1 MQTDQPDPALATVE
15 PLLAPRDVS
24 VALVA
29 RVYAQAIVEAADK
42 QNCRDEVVAE
52 LEQLANE
59 VLPKVPDLLTLLDSP
74 RLGIAEKAAVVD
86 KAMTGRVSAT
96 TRNTLQ
102 VLANHQRLGI
112 LPEIVAAV
120 SCEVDRLAGK
130 QQAIIT
136 TAQPLDEAQ
145 RQGLLA
151 EVERSLGT
159 ALSARFTVNPD
170 LLGGLVVRVEDT
182 VYDQSVATGLVRLA
196 ERFKQ
201 RSIHEIQHR
210 RDRLGSA

>member
-1 MQTDQPDPALATVE
+1 MQPHKPDPTSAIIE

-29 RVYAQAIVEAADK
+29 HVYAEAIVEAAEK
-42 QNCRDEVVAE
+42 RNCRDEVVAE
-52 LEQLANE
+52 LKQLASE
-59 VLPKVPDLLTLLDSP
+59 VLPRVPGLLALLDSP
-74 RLGIAEKAAVVD
+74 RLGITEKAAVVD
-86 KAMTGRVSAT
+86 KAMAGRVSET

-130 QQAIIT
+130 RQAIIT
-136 TAQPLDEAQ
+136 TAQSLDDPR
-145 RQGLLA
+145 RQALLA
-151 EVERSLGT
+151 EVERALGT

-196 ERFKQ
+196 ERLKQ

>member
-1 MQTDQPDPALATVE
+1 MQTDQPDPASAIVE

-29 RVYAQAIVEAADK
+29 HVYAQAIVEAADK

-52 LEQLANE
+52 LKQLADE
-59 VLPKVPDLLTLLDSP
+59 VLPKVPGLLTLLDSP

-86 KAMTGRVSAT
+86 KALSGRVSET

-102 VLANHQRLGI
+102 VLADHKRLGI

-136 TAQPLDEAQ
+136 TAQPLDEQQ

>member
-1 MQTDQPDPALATVE
+1 MQPDQPDPTPASVE

-29 RVYAQAIVEAADK
+29 HVYAQAIVAAADK
-42 QNCRDEVVAE
+42 RNCRDEVVAE
-52 LEQLANE
+52 LKQLADE
-59 VLPKVPDLLTLLDSP
+59 VLPRVPGLLALLDSP

-86 KAMTGRVSAT
+86 KAMTGRVSET

-130 QQAIIT
+130 RQAIIT

-145 RQGLLA
+145 RQGLLT
-151 EVERSLGT
+151 EVERSLKT
-159 ALSARFTVNPD
+159 ALSARFIVKPD

>member
-1 MQTDQPDPALATVE
+1 MQTDHPDPASAVVE

-42 QNCRDEVVAE
+42 ANCRDEVVAE
-52 LEQLANE
+52 LRQLADE
-59 VLPKVPDLLTLLDSP
+59 VLPQVPGLLALLESP
-74 RLGIAEKAAVVD
+74 RLGTSEKAAVVD
-86 KAMTGRVSAT
+86 KAVNGRVSET

-102 VLANHQRLGI
+102 VLANHQRLAI

-120 SCEVDRLAGK
+120 SCEVDRLAGR

-136 TAQPLDEAQ
+136 TAQPLDDTQ
-145 RQGLLA
+145 RQGVLA
-151 EVERSLGT
+151 EAERCLGT
-159 ALSARFTVNPD
+159 ALAARFTVNPD

>member
-1 MQTDQPDPALATVE
+1 MQTDQPDPASAIVE

-29 RVYAQAIVEAADK
+29 HVYAQAIVEAADK

-52 LEQLANE
+52 LKQLADE
-59 VLPKVPDLLTLLDSP
+59 VLPKVPGLLTLLDSP

-86 KAMTGRVSAT
+86 KALSGRVSET
-96 TRNTLQ
+96 TRTTLQ
-102 VLANHQRLGI
+102 VLADHKRLGI

-136 TAQPLDEAQ
+136 TAQPLDEQQ

>member
-1 MQTDQPDPALATVE
+1 MQTDQPDPASAIVE

-29 RVYAQAIVEAADK
+29 HVYAQAIVEAADK

-52 LEQLANE
+52 LKQLANE

>member
-1 MQTDQPDPALATVE
+1 MQTDQPDPASAIVE

-29 RVYAQAIVEAADK
+29 HVYAQAIVEAADK

-52 LEQLANE
+52 LKQLADE
-59 VLPKVPDLLTLLDSP
+59 VLPKVPGLLTLLDSP

-86 KAMTGRVSAT
+86 KPLSGRVSET

-102 VLANHQRLGI
+102 VLADHKRLGI

-136 TAQPLDEAQ
+136 TAQPLDEQQ

>member
-1 MQTDQPDPALATVE
+1 MQTDQPDPASAIVE

-29 RVYAQAIVEAADK
+29 HVYAQAIVEAADK

-52 LEQLANE
+52 LKQLADE
-59 VLPKVPDLLTLLDSP
+59 VLPKVPGLLTLLDSP
-74 RLGIAEKAAVVD
+74 RLGTAEKAAVVD
-86 KAMTGRVSAT
+86 KALSGRVSET

-102 VLANHQRLGI
+102 VLADHKRLGI

-136 TAQPLDEAQ
+136 TAQPLDEQQ

>member
-1 MQTDQPDPALATVE
+1 MQTDQPDPASAIVE

-29 RVYAQAIVEAADK
+29 HVYAQAIVEAADK

-52 LEQLANE
+52 LKQLADE
-59 VLPKVPDLLTLLDSP
+59 VLPKVPGLLTLLDSP

-86 KAMTGRVSAT
+86 KALSGRVSET

-102 VLANHQRLGI
+102 VLADHKRLGI

-136 TAQPLDEAQ
+136 TAQPLDEQQ

-170 LLGGLVVRVEDT
+170 LLGCLVVRVEDT